1 MQTELN
7 VALTENG
14 ALVSRVDGES
24 LWWCEVIGKLMS
36 TVCLSGW

>member
-1 MQTELN
+1 MHYATLVSFQYQTLMQTELN

-24 LWWCEVIGKLMS
+24 LW
-36 TVCLSGW
+36 